1 LAIAR
6 FFDQDVVVRRLSS
19 DGGNKIAYQEET
31 TIKGHIQA
39 LDKEAR
45 QLLGII
51 EEKGWKGWFPVDA
64 DISEK
69 DRITDE
75 SGVVYE
81 VREVV
86 TKAYGINQHKECVL
100 MEQSE

>member
-1 LAIAR
+1 MSIKR
-6 FFDQDVVVRRLSS
+6 FFDQDVVVRRLSATT
-19 DGGNKIAYQEET
+19 GKLKEYQATATVE
-31 TIKGHIQA
+31 GHIQS

-51 EEKGWKGWFPVDA
+51 EEKGWKAWFPVDA
-64 DISEK
+64 DINEK

-75 SGVVYE
+75 NGVVYE

-86 TKAYGINQHKECVL
+86 KKNYGINEHLETVL

>member
-1 LAIAR
+1 MSIRR
-6 FFDQDVVVRRLSS
+6 FFDQDVVVRRLRTLS
-19 DGGNKIAYQEET
+19 GNLKSYQATATVE
-31 TIKGHIQA
+31 GHIQS

-45 QLLGII
+45 QLLGIV
-51 EEKGWKGWFPVDA
+51 EEKGWKAWFPVDA
-64 DISEK
+64 DINEK

-75 SGVVYE
+75 DGVVYE

-86 TKAYGINQHKECVL
+86 TKDYGANQHKECVL